1 MKYYLISGE
10 ASGDLHGSYLIAALK
25 KLDPKAEFR
34 AWGGDLMEKE
44 GAMLVKHFKDLA
56 FMGFWEVVRHLP
68 TILNNI
74 RYCKQDILLFQP
86 DVIIYIDYPGF
97 NLRIAEWAKTQN
109 FKNHYYISPQ
119 VWAWKENRVQKIKQ
133 CIDALYVILPFEKPF
148 FEEKHQFKV
157 DYVGHPLMDYIPNH
171 PKKKDFISSHHLEEN
186 KPIIALLPGSRVQE
200 IRKMLPLYVQL
211 AAKFKDYQFAI
222 AAAPSIS
229 PAYYKLF
236 TENTTVKIVYDA
248 TYDLLQ
254 HSSAAL
260 VTSGTA
266 TLETALFQV
275 PQLVCYKSSYLS
287 YWIARKILKLKYIS
301 LVNLILDREVVLEL
315 IQGQCNLKRLE
326 KELNHLL
333 NSKDSSQ
340 QEQYQQLA
348 SLLGSGGVSDK
359 TAALI
364 HKAIR

>member
-1 MKYYLISGE
+1 
-10 ASGDLHGSYLIAALK
+10 
-25 KLDPKAEFR
+25 
-34 AWGGDLMEKE
+34 
-44 GAMLVKHFKDLA
+44 
-56 FMGFWEVVRHLP
+56 
-68 TILNNI
+68 
-74 RYCKQDILLFQP
+74 
-86 DVIIYIDYPGF
+86 
-97 NLRIAEWAKTQN
+97 
-109 FKNHYYISPQ
+109 
-119 VWAWKENRVQKIKQ
+119 
-133 CIDALYVILPFEKPF
+133 
-148 FEEKHQFKV
+148 
-157 DYVGHPLMDYIPNH
+157 
-171 PKKKDFISSHHLEEN
+171 
-186 KPIIALLPGSRVQE
+186 
-200 IRKMLPLYVQL
+200 MLPLYVQL

-222 AAAPSIS
+222 AATPSIS

-236 TENTTVKIVYDA
+236 TENTTVKIVYDE

-315 IQGQCNLKRLE
+315 IQGQCNLNRLE

-359 TAALI
+359 TNLLSFTKPSVKKIPFTFCRFLVSLGHETASISTI
-364 HKAIR
+364 HTYNSIYLWGVLSFILPFSFQKV

>member
-1 MKYYLISGE
+1 
-10 ASGDLHGSYLIAALK
+10 
-25 KLDPKAEFR
+25 
-34 AWGGDLMEKE
+34 
-44 GAMLVKHFKDLA
+44 
-56 FMGFWEVVRHLP
+56 
-68 TILNNI
+68 
-74 RYCKQDILLFQP
+74 
-86 DVIIYIDYPGF
+86 
-97 NLRIAEWAKTQN
+97 
-109 FKNHYYISPQ
+109 
-119 VWAWKENRVQKIKQ
+119 
-133 CIDALYVILPFEKPF
+133 
-148 FEEKHQFKV
+148 
-157 DYVGHPLMDYIPNH
+157 
-171 PKKKDFISSHHLEEN
+171 
-186 KPIIALLPGSRVQE
+186 
-200 IRKMLPLYVQL
+200 MLPLYVQL

-236 TENTTVKIVYDA
+236 AENTTVKIVYDA

-333 NSKDSSQ
+333 NSKDSSR

-348 SLLGSGGVSDK
+348 SLLGSGRVSDK